1 MKLLLIALLIS
12 TNMINGLPKHFVSTN
27 NVSVGEK
34 FSYTIAL
41 PIDSDVEIKPELS
54 QFDIIQSTIIE
65 NESERQYQYELQL
78 FTIENL
84 IIPTLSIT
92 EINDIPPVILEPIYL
107 SLKSTLTPTANELN
121 DIAPL
126 FSIFHINL
134 IFLWLLLLFI
144 AIISAL
150 SYSKLKRKKQISIQQ
165 AVSEPPLNI
174 ALKQIDQLKKTLSH
188 DQLIIKNGYFTLTE
202 IFCNFITEET
212 SINVLD
218 STTAEMRR
226 LMKSG
231 SKINND
237 LAKNIIKLSEKMD
250 HYKFSQNPMLDKP
263 IIDQTI
269 QEAVE
274 LIKGISRD
282 H

>member
-1 MKLLLIALLIS
+1 MKLLIALIIS
-12 TNMINGLPKHFVSTN
+12 TNMIVSLPKHFVSTN

-34 FSYTIAL
+34 FSYTVAL
-41 PIDSDVEIKPELS
+41 PIDSEVEINPQLS
-54 QFDIIQSTIIE
+54 QFDVINTTIIE

-78 FTIENL
+78 FTIEDL

-92 EINDIPPVILEPIYL
+92 EINDIPPVILGPIFL

-134 IFLWLLLLFI
+134 ILLWVLLLFI

-150 SYSKLKRKKQISIQQ
+150 LYSKFKRKKQISIQQ
-165 AVSEPPLNI
+165 AVSEPPLKI
-174 ALKQIDQLKKTLSH
+174 ALKEIDQLKHSLSH
-188 DQLIIKNGYFTLTE
+188 DQLIIKNGYFILTE

-212 SINVLD
+212 NINVLD
-218 STTAEMRR
+218 ATTVEMRR
-226 LMKSG
+226 LMKNS

-237 LAKNIIKLSEKMD
+237 MAKNIIKLSEKMD
-250 HYKFSQNPMLDKP
+250 HFKFSQNPALEKP
-263 IIDQTI
+263 NIDQTI
-269 QEAVE
+269 QEAIE

>member
-1 MKLLLIALLIS
+1 MKLLIALIIS
-12 TNMINGLPKHFVSTN
+12 TNMIISLPKHFVSTN

-41 PIDSDVEIKPELS
+41 PIDSEVEIQPELS
-54 QFDIIQSTIIE
+54 QFDVINTTIVE
-65 NESERQYQYELQL
+65 NEDERQYQYELQL

-92 EINDIPPVILEPIYL
+92 EINDIPPVILNPIFL

-126 FSIFHINL
+126 FNIFHINL
-134 IFLWLLLLFI
+134 IVLWVILLFI

-150 SYSKLKRKKQISIQQ
+150 LYSKFKRKKQISIQQ
-165 AVSEPPLNI
+165 AISEPPIKI
-174 ALKQIDQLKKTLSH
+174 ALKEIDQLKNSLSH
-188 DQLIIKNGYFTLTE
+188 DQLIIKNGYFKLTE
-202 IFCNFITEET
+202 IFCNFITDET
-212 SINVLD
+212 NINVLD
-218 STTAEMRR
+218 ATTVEMKR
-226 LMKSG
+226 LMKS
-231 SKINND
+231 SSRINND
-237 LAKNIIKLSEKMD
+237 SAKNIIKLSEKMD
-250 HYKFSQNPMLDKP
+250 HYKFSPNPILDKP
-263 IIDQTI
+263 IIDQII
-269 QEAVE
+269 QEAIE